1 MKEQLQ
7 KNLSTLSTTFQEV
20 LILSKLESKFQL
32 KVIEIKEAAE
42 KKSVNWKCNYR
53 KMQQLENAHQ

>member
-42 KKSVNWKCNYR
+42 KSR
-53 KMQQLENAHQ
+53 